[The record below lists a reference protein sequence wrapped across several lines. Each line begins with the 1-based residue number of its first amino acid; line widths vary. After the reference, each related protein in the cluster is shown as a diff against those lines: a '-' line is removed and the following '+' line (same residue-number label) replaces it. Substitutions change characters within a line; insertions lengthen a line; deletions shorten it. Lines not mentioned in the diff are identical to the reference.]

1 MALPRFIKLPKP
13 KQFNYVPRYYDEAKE
28 KREERLRHLRTEA
41 DVNKDSH
48 YKEKEEWAPDI
59 KGRFKSHYGR
69 KRSARSGS
77 TLRLVIILA
86 VLFALAF
93 YLFYS

>member
-13 KQFNYVPRYYDEAKE
+13 KQFNYIPRYYDEAKE
-28 KREERLRHLRTEA
+28 QREERLRHLRAES
-41 DVNKDSH
+41 DSDKDSQF
-48 YKEKEEWAPDI
+48 KEKEEWTPDI
-59 KGRFKSHYGR
+59 KGRFRSHYR
-69 KRSARSGS
+69 RTRNTRSGS
-77 TLRLVIILA
+77 ALRLVIILA